1 MIIITF
7 TYTQKYTIDL
17 LKVSVMTDIVYS
29 KSFTKIEI

>member
-17 LKVSVMTDIVYS
+17 LKVSVMTGIVYS